1 MVNAFITP
9 DVIARRALAALY
21 DQLDV
26 MPLYHT
32 DLTQEFTSQ
41 KVGDTINVRKPAT
54 FEAKIFNRANGIE
67 LQDVE
72 EDTIPVKLDK
82 IADVSFA
89 VTAEDLT
96 LEIGAFDEQL
106 ITPATQ
112 ALAKHVNVA
121 ALSLRGDITQS
132 VGVAGT
138 GKAGWDTPEV
148 LADAGMILDTHD
160 VPLQDRAAIIGPRMY
175 NAWLKNELIKQA
187 DKSGSTAALR
197 QGSVGRD
204 VFGFETFKSNL
215 IEGPAANPAT
225 GQPTTEVGMA
235 FHKSAFAYASAP
247 LAVSPG
253 SNGAVV
259 SYRGISIRV
268 VYDYDIKYKQTVVSL
283 DTLYGVKT
291 LDPNRAVLIKGAN
304 KA

>member
-1 MVNAFITP
+1 MANQFITP

-41 KVGDTINVRKPAT
+41 KVGDTINVRKPAS

-67 LQDVE
+67 LQDAE
-72 EDTIPVKLDK
+72 EETIPVKLDQ

-121 ALSLRGDITQS
+121 ALSLRDEITQE
-132 VGVAGT
+132 VGHGT
-138 GKAGWDTPEV
+138 TAPWNTPEV

-160 VPLQDRAAIIGPRMY
+160 VPMTERAAIIGPRMY

-187 DKSGSTAALR
+187 DKSGSTEALR

-215 IEGPAANPAT
+215 IAGPAANPAT
-225 GQPTTEVGMA
+225 GAPTTEVGMA

-291 LDPNRAVLIKGAN
+291 LDPNRAVLLKGAD

>member
-1 MVNAFITP
+1 MVNTFITP

-26 MPLYHT
+26 MPLIHT

-41 KVGDTINVRKPAT
+41 KVGDTINVKTPAS
-54 FEAKIFNRANGIE
+54 FEAKLFNRANGIE
-67 LQDVE
+67 IQDADE
-72 EDTIPVKLDK
+72 GTIPVKLDK

-96 LEIGAFDEQL
+96 LEISAFDEQL

-112 ALAKHVNVA
+112 ALALHVNTAVL
-121 ALSLRGDITQS
+121 ALRDEITQE
-132 VGVAGT
+132 VGTAAGYE
-138 GKAGWDTPEV
+138 WDKPEV
-148 LADAGMILDTHD
+148 LADAGRVLDLHN
-160 VPLQDRAAIIGPRMY
+160 VPLADRAAIIGPTAY
-175 NAWLKNELIKQA
+175 SKWLTNELIKQA
-187 DKSGSTAALR
+187 DKSGSTEALR
-197 QGSVGRD
+197 RGSVGRD
-204 VFGFETFKSNL
+204 LFGFDVYKTTL
-215 IEGPAANPAT
+215 V
-225 GQPTTEVGMA
+225 GQPKLPGAQVPGDPTTEVGMA

-253 SNGAVV
+253 SNAAVV
-259 SYRGISIRV
+259 TYRGISIRV
-268 VYDYDIKYKQTVVSL
+268 AYDYDIKYKQTVVSL

-291 LDPNRAVLIKGAN
+291 LDADRAVLLKGAD